1 MERIAI
7 VSAVRTPIG
16 KFLGALAPMSAV
28 ELGAA
33 AVEGALARCGV
44 APTDV
49 EEVYMGQARQ
59 LGSGPNPA
67 RQVAGR
73 AGCGDGAGATT
84 VPLVPSTTP
93 TTPCSA
99 SQRATSWPS
108 LSSAR
113 TP

>member
-33 AVEGALARCGV
+33 AVVGALERCGV

-67 RQVAGR
+67 R
-73 AGCGDGAGATT
+73 
-84 VPLVPSTTP
+84 
-93 TTPCSA
+93 
-99 SQRATSWPS
+99 SW
-108 LSSAR
+108 
-113 TP
+113 